1 MSFLLDTNVV
11 NELRKPARWADPHV
25 RSWVASRRPS
35 DLYLSVITIL
45 EVERGIARLD
55 RRDHAQAQRLQSWLD
70 EQLLDAFAGRILPID
85 VAAPRRAARLH
96 VPDPQPERDALIA
109 ATAMVNGLTVV
120 TRNTKVDRSGFGG
133 GSECAEGS
141 LSS

>member
-11 NELRKPARWADPHV
+11 SELRKPARRADPHV

-45 EVERGIARLD
+45 EVERGIASLD
-55 RRDHAQAQRLQSWLD
+55 RRDHIQAQRLQSWLD

-85 VAAPRRAARLH
+85 LAAARRAARLH
-96 VPDPQPERDALIA
+96 VPDPRPERDALIA
-109 ATAMVNGLTVV
+109 ATATVNGLTVV
-120 TRNTKVDRSGFGG
+120 TRNTRDFAVLGVAVVNPWESTPR
-133 GSECAEGS
+133 
-141 LSS
+141 